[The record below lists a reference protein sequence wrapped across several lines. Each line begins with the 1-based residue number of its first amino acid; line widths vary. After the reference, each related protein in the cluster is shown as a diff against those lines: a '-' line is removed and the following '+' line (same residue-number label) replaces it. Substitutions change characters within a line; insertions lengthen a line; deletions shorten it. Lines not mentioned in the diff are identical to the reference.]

1 MKASILDLRRKTG
14 DIIRALE
21 QNETVTISYRG
32 RKKGVIYPVKAAKE
46 TPEAIAEHP
55 AFGMWR
61 DRSDLEDV
69 EKAIGVLRK
78 GRFHDI

>member
-32 RKKGVIYPVKAAKE
+32 REKGIIYPAQTVKE
-46 TPEAIAEHP
+46 TPKAIAEHP

-61 DRSDLEDV
+61 DRSDMEEV
-69 EKAIGVLRK
+69 EKVVSGLRK